1 MKKTSAASVPRAA
14 VIASTVLGAGVTLLS
29 YFMPAGLFQFL
40 LASSG
45 AIALLVYLVIA
56 ISQLRMRKLMQ
67 RRNITLTFKM
77 WLFPWLT
84 WLVIAFI
91 CAALGVML
99 VTPEHRLEVSS
110 TIGLALLISLVGV
123 VTARQP
129 VRAQSP
135 LSMVSPP

>member
-1 MKKTSAASVPRAA
+1 M
-14 VIASTVLGAGVTLLS
+14 LGAGVTLFS

-56 ISQLRMRKLMQ
+56 VSQLRMRKIL
-67 RRNITLTFKM
+67 RRQNVELSFKM

-91 CAALGVML
+91 CAALAVMM
-99 VTPEHRLEVSS
+99 VTPEHRMEVSS
-110 TIGLALLISLVGV
+110 TIGLALVISFLGL
-123 VTARQP
+123 VTARQHGQP
-129 VRAQSP
+129 QSA
-135 LSMVSPP
+135 VSAESA

>member
-1 MKKTSAASVPRAA
+1 
-14 VIASTVLGAGVTLLS
+14 VTLLS

-84 WLVIAFI
+84 WVVIAFI

-123 VTARQP
+123 ITARQP

>member
-1 MKKTSAASVPRAA
+1 ME
-14 VIASTVLGAGVTLLS
+14 
-29 YFMPAGLFQFL
+29 
-40 LASSG
+40 LAEKN
-45 AIALLVYLVIA
+45 A
-56 ISQLRMRKLMQ
+56 
-67 RRNITLTFKM
+67 NEN
-77 WLFPWLT
+77 PWLT

-123 VTARQP
+123 ITARQP